1 MLIDFE
7 ALLKKIRSILGFSR
21 NLLFNSANSKYP
33 FDNFSLWLI
42 SLTLS
47 PTHKH
52 STTAHHAPLSSAI
65 FHHPL
70 FKRFILR
77 TATEIDSELS
87 SIHAKMIGA

>member
-1 MLIDFE
+1 
-7 ALLKKIRSILGFSR
+7 
-21 NLLFNSANSKYP
+21 
-33 FDNFSLWLI
+33 
-42 SLTLS
+42 LTLS

-87 SIHAKMIGA
+87 SIHAKMIGDSGFFRYNLAFLKF